1 MQVSFG
7 NQTQTTAILNN
18 ASHGF
23 TGWQTTTF
31 TFTAQTANDV
41 LSFLA
46 LGTPAGLPPFV
57 LLDGVTGTAVP
68 EAATIGLMGLG
79 LGLVAVARRR
89 K

>member
-1 MQVSFG
+1 
-7 NQTQTTAILNN
+7 
-18 ASHGF
+18 
-23 TGWQTTTF
+23 
-31 TFTAQTANDV
+31 V